1 MNLEL
6 TNQQKTALHAAIL
19 TRVRHIE
26 KMIYDWETYP
36 DEHTDFLIKTYSEE
50 SKTLSELEEII
61 FLN

>member
-6 TNQQKTALHAAIL
+6 TNDQRTALHAAIL

-26 KMIYDWETYP
+26 KMIYDWERNP
-36 DEHTDFLIKTYSEE
+36 DENTDFLIKEYSKE
-50 SKTLSELEEII
+50 SKTLRELEDTI